1 MILIP
6 TLRVKY
12 PFNQSCMMKQIS
24 IIVAVADN
32 YAIGRDNKLL
42 WHISAD
48 MRRFKRITAGHT
60 VIMGKNTYLSLP
72 KRPLVNRRNIVISD
86 NPLDLFPGC
95 EMAKSIEEAI
105 QHCDTGKENFVIGGA
120 SVYRQ
125 FLPLAQKLYIT
136 QVHQSFDADTF
147 FPEILPELWE
157 ITDKEDVINDPQNDF
172 SYSFLT
178 YQRKNYL

>member
-1 MILIP
+1 
-6 TLRVKY
+6 
-12 PFNQSCMMKQIS
+12 MMKQIS
-24 IIVAVADN
+24 IIVAVADIN
-32 YAIGRDNKLL
+32 AIGKDNKLL

-86 NPLDLFPGC
+86 NIQDHFPGC
-95 EMAKSIEEAI
+95 EMAYSIEEAI
-105 QHCDTGKENFVIGGA
+105 ERCDTGNENFVIGGA
-120 SVYRQ
+120 SIYRQ
-125 FLPLAQKLYIT
+125 FMPYAQKLYIT
-136 QVHQSFDADTF
+136 RIHQSYDADTF
-147 FPEILPELWE
+147 FPEISPDIWK
-157 ITDKEDVINDPQNDF
+157 ITEREDVINDPQNDF

>member
-1 MILIP
+1 
-6 TLRVKY
+6 
-12 PFNQSCMMKQIS
+12 MKQIS
-24 IIVAVADN
+24 IIVAVADIN
-32 YAIGRDNKLL
+32 AIGKDNKLL

-86 NPLDLFPGC
+86 NIRDHFPGC
-95 EMAKSIEEAI
+95 EVVYSLEEAI
-105 QHCDTGKENFVIGGA
+105 EQCDTGKENFVIGGA
-120 SVYRQ
+120 SIYRQ
-125 FLPLAQKLYIT
+125 FMPYAQKLYIT
-136 QVHQSFDADTF
+136 RIHKSFDADTY
-147 FPEILPELWE
+147 FPEISPDTWE
-157 ITDKEDVINDPQNDF
+157 ITEQEDIMNDPQNDF